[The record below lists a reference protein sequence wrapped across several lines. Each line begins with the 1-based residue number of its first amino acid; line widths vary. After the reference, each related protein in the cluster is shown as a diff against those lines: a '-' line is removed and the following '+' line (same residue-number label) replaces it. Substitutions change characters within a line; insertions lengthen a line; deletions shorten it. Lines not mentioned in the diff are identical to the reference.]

1 MFKNHPS
8 GLAPLFFVEMWER
21 LSFYVI
27 GGILL
32 LYALDTE
39 RGGLGMPNLT
49 ANDIVGTYLA
59 FVYATPFLGGLIAD
73 RYLGFRRSVLI
84 GGLCM
89 SAGLFSLG
97 TRGETFFVLGL
108 VLVCIGNGF
117 FKPNISAMVGNL
129 YERGDPRRDAG
140 FNIFYMGI
148 NIGAFAA
155 FFSSAWVRDQFG
167 WFWAFRMAGIG
178 LLIGVTLLLLFWKR
192 LDKADRPPQK
202 RPDDIPITTI
212 LMTILVPALVAGFA
226 GWWVAHTWFPDS
238 PVTPPMCGFLA
249 GMIPLIVFFIRL
261 PKKTE
266 LQERAGLLALL
277 PIYVAGGTFF
287 MILHLNTTALTQW
300 ANADTDRHSASVFD
314 LVPWN
319 TTQDALPSYF
329 RNAAAD
335 VPRPDKQT
343 LVVVDDAMAL
353 KFGTSRLDVAAV
365 AAVQA
370 QHADVAAVSVAGQ
383 IAGATPS
390 TDEAIARRATNV
402 YPDGAV
408 AVKEGRDSHGV
419 PTVAVDVAE
428 GVKAAGRVAFTRQIA
443 GQTVPVLLVN
453 QATFD
458 DVYRLADAST
468 PTLPAGDY
476 LRVTSSELFQAANAG
491 CVILFTPL
499 LVMFWSWLRK
509 RSREVSTADKI
520 YYGLLLTM
528 ASMLVMAL
536 AGWLTQGGAY
546 KVSALWLLS
555 AYAIVTIGELCLSPM
570 GLSLVTKLS
579 PKRFVGLMMGGWFCA
594 TAFGNKLSG
603 FFGGI
608 QALMS
613 PTAFFLV
620 LAATV
625 AVVALAI
632 RAILPWLDRTIKQ
645 YGA

>member
-1 MFKNHPS
+1 MFKSHPS
-8 GLAPLFFVEMWER
+8 GLAPLFFIEMWER

-39 RGGLGMPNLT
+39 RGGLGLPSLS

-73 RYLGFRRSVLI
+73 RFLGFRRAVLV

-89 SAGLFSLG
+89 AAGLFSLS
-97 TRGETFFVLGL
+97 TRGETFFLTGL
-108 VLVCIGNGF
+108 VLVCVGNGF

-148 NIGAFAA
+148 NVGAFAA

-167 WFWAFRMAGIG
+167 WFWAFRMAGFG
-178 LLIGVTLLLLFWKR
+178 LLIGVLLLLLFWRR
-192 LDKADRPPQK
+192 LEKADRPPQK
-202 RPDDIPITTI
+202 RPDDIAISTI
-212 LMTILVPALVAGFA
+212 FVTILVPALAVGFV
-226 GWWVAHTWFPDS
+226 GWWIATTWFPDS

-249 GMIPLIVFFIRL
+249 GMIPLIVFFVRL
-261 PKKTE
+261 PAKTE
-266 LQERAGLLALL
+266 PQERPGLLALL

-300 ANADTDRHSASVFD
+300 ANADTDRHSASIFD
-314 LVPWN
+314 LAPWN

-329 RNAAAD
+329 RNAPSD
-335 VPRPDKQT
+335 VPRPRRET
-343 LVVVDDAMAL
+343 LAVVDDATAL
-353 KFGTSRLDVAAV
+353 KFGTSRLDAQAV
-365 AAVQA
+365 ASVRLQHPDIRAVA
-370 QHADVAAVSVAGQ
+370 TSGD
-383 IAGATPS
+383 IAGAAAS
-390 TDEAIARRATNV
+390 DDEAVERRAAAV
-402 YPDGAV
+402 YPDGSV
-408 AVKEGRDSHGV
+408 SVKEVRDSHGV
-419 PTVAVDVAE
+419 PTIAVDLAE
-428 GVKAAGRVAFTRQIA
+428 GTKPTGRVAFVRQID
-443 GQTVPVLLVN
+443 GKDVPVLLVN
-453 QATFD
+453 QKTFD
-458 DVYRLADAST
+458 DVYARANEAT
-468 PTLPAGDY
+468 PSLPPGEF
-476 LRVTSSELFQAANAG
+476 LRVTSAELFQAANAG

-499 LVMFWSWLRK
+499 LVMFWSWLRRK
-509 RSREVSTADKI
+509 GRDVSTADKI

-528 ASMLVMAL
+528 ASMLLMAL
-536 AGWLTQGGAY
+536 AGWLTEGGTL
-546 KVSALWLLS
+546 KVSALWLLG
-555 AYAIVTIGELCLSPM
+555 AYAVVTVGELCLSPM
-570 GLSLVTKLS
+570 GLSLVTKLA
-579 PKRFVGLMMGGWFCA
+579 PKRLVGLMMGGWFCA

-608 QALMS
+608 QALLP
-613 PTAFFLV
+613 PTWFFLV

-625 AVVALAI
+625 AVVALGI

>member
-1 MFKNHPS
+1 MFKHHPR
-8 GLAPLFFVEMWER
+8 GLAPLFFIEMWER

-39 RGGLGMPNLT
+39 RGGLGLPNLT

-89 SAGLFSLG
+89 AAGLFSLG

-140 FNIFYMGI
+140 FNLFYMGI

-167 WFWAFRMAGIG
+167 WFWAFRMAGCG
-178 LLIGVTLLLLFWKR
+178 LLIGVLLLLVFWR
-192 LDKADRPPQK
+192 LLAKADKPSQK
-202 RPDDIPITTI
+202 RDDDIPISTI
-212 LMTILVPALVAGFA
+212 LLTILVPALVVGFV
-226 GWWVAHTWFPDS
+226 GWWVATTWFPDS

-249 GMIPLIVFFIRL
+249 GMLPLIVFFLRL
-261 PKKTE
+261 PAKTE
-266 LQERAGLLALL
+266 PQERAGLLALL
-277 PIYVAGGTFF
+277 PIFVAGGTFF

-300 ANADTDRHSASVFD
+300 ANQDTDRHSASVFD
-314 LVPWN
+314 LAPWN

-335 VPRPDKQT
+335 VPRPSKDT
-343 LVVVDDAMAL
+343 LVVVDEATAL

-365 AAVQA
+365 AAVRQ
-370 QHADVAAVSVAGQ
+370 QHPDVAAVSTSGEV
-383 IAGATPS
+383 AGATPS
-390 TDEAIARRATNV
+390 TDPEIARRAANV

-408 AVKEGRDSHGV
+408 TVQQGRDSHGV
-419 PTVAVDVAE
+419 PTIAVDVAE
-428 GVKAAGRVAFTRQIA
+428 GSKAAGRVAFTRQIA
-443 GQTVPVLLVN
+443 GAAVPVLLVS

-458 DVYRLADAST
+458 DVYRLADATT
-468 PTLPAGDY
+468 PTLPPGDY
-476 LRVTSSELFQAANAG
+476 LRVTSAELFQAANAG

-499 LVMFWSWLRK
+499 LVWFWGFLRR
-509 RSREVSTADKI
+509 RSRDVSTADKI

-528 ASMLVMAL
+528 VSMLVMAL
-536 AGWLTQGGAY
+536 AGWLTEGGTL
-546 KVSALWLLS
+546 KVSALWLLT
-555 AYAIVTIGELCLSPM
+555 AYAIVTVGELCLSPM

-613 PTAFFLV
+613 PTTFFLV

-632 RAILPWLDRTIKQ
+632 RAILPWLDRTIRQ